1 LERSVILLKSPRGR
15 DEIRTRAH
23 TLSPL
28 ERRLLILAD
37 GRRSVT
43 ELAFVLDRNDDDP
56 ELRDALQRLIDERYL
71 HIRDEYDER
80 RNTTA
85 GHSYRR
91 SA

>member
-1 LERSVILLKSPRGR
+1 MERSTILLKSPRGR

-23 TLSPL
+23 SLTPM

-37 GRRSVT
+37 GQRSIR
-43 ELAFVLDRNDDDP
+43 ELAFSLDRNDEDP
-56 ELRDALQRLIDERYL
+56 GLRAALQRLIDEGYL

-80 RNTTA
+80 RSA
-85 GHSYRR
+85 GSGRSYPT